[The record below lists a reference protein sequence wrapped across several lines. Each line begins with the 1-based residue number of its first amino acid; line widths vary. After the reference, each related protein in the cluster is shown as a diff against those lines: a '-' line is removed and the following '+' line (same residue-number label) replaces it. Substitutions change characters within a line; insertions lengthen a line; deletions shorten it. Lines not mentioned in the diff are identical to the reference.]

1 MKNKALGI
9 LALLLL
15 GIYSYGQQPGDNER
29 LQAMRV
35 AFITNALQLTPEES
49 QDFWPVYNEYEAEQ
63 REIRKKYRPNR
74 QMMLMNDEELEQHLE
89 NTLRMEEELLQLKRT
104 YMNRMQD
111 VIPIRKIAMLNQ
123 AENKFKEE
131 ILKQIRQRQETRRGQ
146 LNRN

>member
-1 MKNKALGI
+1 MKNKILGI
-9 LALLLL
+9 LALMFL
-15 GIYSYGQQPGDNER
+15 GIYASGQQPADNER

-49 QDFWPVYNEYEAEQ
+49 QDFWPVYNEYETEQ
-63 REIRKKYRPNR
+63 KEIRRKYRPGR
-74 QMMLMNDEELEQHLE
+74 QTMLMDDQELEQHLE

-104 YMNRMQD
+104 YFSRLKE
-111 VIPIRKIAMLNQ
+111 VIPIRKIAMLQQ

-131 ILKQIRQRQETRRGQ
+131 ILKQIRQRQENRRGP

>member
-1 MKNKALGI
+1 MKNKALAI
-9 LALLLL
+9 LTLLFL
-15 GIYSYGQQPGDNER
+15 GIYAFGQQPGDNER

-35 AFITNALQLTPEES
+35 AFITNALQLTPDES

-63 REIRKKYRPNR
+63 REIRKKYRPDR

-104 YMNRMQD
+104 YMNRMKD

-131 ILKQIRQRQETRRGQ
+131 ILKQIRQRQENRRGP
-146 LNRN
+146 LNKN